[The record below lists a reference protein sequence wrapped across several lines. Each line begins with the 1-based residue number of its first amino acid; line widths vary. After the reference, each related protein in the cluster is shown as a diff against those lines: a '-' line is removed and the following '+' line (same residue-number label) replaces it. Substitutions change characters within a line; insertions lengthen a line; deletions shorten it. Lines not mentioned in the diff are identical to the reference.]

1 MKTKEKK
8 DLLKNIKTELTSY
21 LIGLI
26 DIDDR
31 EIAVIMRIIE
41 REIEKKECIETK
53 TK

>member
-26 DIDDR
+26 DKG
-31 EIAVIMRIIE
+31 EIAVIMHIIE